1 MYFSKFMYFCL
12 NLCFLNVCC
21 CGIPTILFVVVS
33 SLILKLF
40 ISNMFPLLF
49 YTQPLFF
56 LSPLRVPW
64 APVASQSFL
73 YIWSVV
79 TFVSFQSFLAH
90 FFFFSW
96 MTSCQVLIFIAA
108 CLQKCIFVSVP
119 VLAFAYSLKP
129 KSKVL
134 LSFFHAFIYCYIYW
148 VSVSFVILM
157 FQSVPW
163 VSVVTAGP
171 VVLYKHKNVNCTTE
185 ADIVLLC

>member
-1 MYFSKFMYFCL
+1 MYHLVFNVFLYL
-12 NLCFLNVCC
+12 NLCFLNVWC
-21 CGIPTILFVVVS
+21 CGIPAIFFVVVS

-56 LSPLRVPW
+56 LSPLHATW
-64 APVASQSFL
+64 APIASQSFL

-79 TFVSFQSFLAH
+79 TFVSFQSSCNIFP
-90 FFFFSW
+90 FFW

-108 CLQKCIFVSVP
+108 CLQKCIFISVP

-129 KSKVL
+129 TGKVL
-134 LSFFHAFIYCYIYW
+134 LSFFHAFIYCYVYW

-171 VVLYKHKNVNCTTE
+171 VALYKHKNVNCTTE

>member
-1 MYFSKFMYFCL
+1 MYHLVFNVFLYL
-12 NLCFLNVCC
+12 NLCFLNVWC
-21 CGIPTILFVVVS
+21 CGIPAIFFVVVS

-56 LSPLRVPW
+56 LSPLHATW
-64 APVASQSFL
+64 APIASQSFL

-79 TFVSFQSFLAH
+79 TFVSFQSFLQHISLLLDDLLPGPH
-90 FFFFSW
+90 FYSS
-96 MTSCQVLIFIAA
+96 MSTEMHFI
-108 CLQKCIFVSVP
+108 SVP

-129 KSKVL
+129 TGKVL
-134 LSFFHAFIYCYIYW
+134 LSFFHAFIYCYVYW

-171 VVLYKHKNVNCTTE
+171 VALYKHKNVNCTTE